1 MTIVLSEGAISLMTT
16 DELVKQS
23 FASVKVGALEI
34 RPGSTRHVRC
44 LAACRSE
51 QSARHNRR
59 RIQPLRFI
67 ITGNGKDY
75 RQRVMCAFPTLTHH
89 LFVRRKSLQSLFL
102 LPADPSLQVESANPQ
117 VQR

>member
-1 MTIVLSEGAISLMTT
+1 MKTDMTIVLSEGAISLMTT

-51 QSARHNRR
+51 QSARAAHSTS
-59 RIQPLRFI
+59 PLA
-67 ITGNGKDY
+67 T
-75 RQRVMCAFPTLTHH
+75 
-89 LFVRRKSLQSLFL
+89 
-102 LPADPSLQVESANPQ
+102 
-117 VQR
+117 

>member
-51 QSARHNRR
+51 QSARAAHSTACY
-59 RIQPLRFI
+59 I

-102 LPADPSLQVESANPQ
+102 LPADPSLQVESANPP

>member
-44 LAACRSE
+44 LAAVSVGAVGAGGAFNL
-51 QSARHNRR
+51 SACY
-59 RIQPLRFI
+59 I

-89 LFVRRKSLQSLFL
+89 LFVRRKSAIIVFASGG
-102 LPADPSLQVESANPQ
+102 PVTSS
-117 VQR
+117 

>member
-1 MTIVLSEGAISLMTT
+1 MSRRQRWCVHRLNFSLCGSNWRGPALRSLSSCPGCEDRHDDSASEGAISLMTT

-51 QSARHNRR
+51 QSARVAHSTS
-59 RIQPLRFI
+59 PLA
-67 ITGNGKDY
+67 T
-75 RQRVMCAFPTLTHH
+75 
-89 LFVRRKSLQSLFL
+89 
-102 LPADPSLQVESANPQ
+102 
-117 VQR
+117 